1 MLFQF
6 VGFLKPH
13 TEPQVLELRDEFNE
27 HLAQPFPRIVLGGV
41 LRDREGRRIG
51 YSAVIEAD
59 DVSAVSEYLQRSPY
73 QRNDLYEFARVAE
86 FDQELG
92 TVELSSQ

>member
-1 MLFQF
+1 MSFLF
-6 VGFLKPH
+6 VGYLKPNI
-13 TEPQVLELRDEFNE
+13 EQRVLALRDEFNE

-41 LRDREGRRIG
+41 LRDQTGRRVG

-59 DVSAVSEYLQRSPY
+59 DLDTVTQYLQRNPY
-73 QRNDLYEFARVAE
+73 HQNDLYETARVSE

-92 TVELSSQ
+92 HFELGSS